1 MLFVAI
7 VTKNKYGTRFRSHL
21 DLIRYLLVILKDE
34 CRCYAKFIK
43 VAPTLTVSVVS
54 NDTVTVLLRLDRF
67 LMNDFRRFIIE
78 TFYSTWDLTL
88 VTRFREKSVAKA

>member
-1 MLFVAI
+1 MSLLCQKVF
-7 VTKNKYGTRFRSHL
+7 TK
-21 DLIRYLLVILKDE
+21 
-34 CRCYAKFIK
+34 C
-43 VAPTLTVSVVS
+43 APTLTVSDVLSLLPS

-67 LMNDFRRFIIE
+67 LMNDFRRFIIK